1 MNAYN
6 FTASDVVGPLTDHA
20 IKYFSKDNEYYK
32 GDDWSIDESDRNY
45 TEGYTMLDGC
55 YMKDTRILD
64 GGKLVGVNW
73 DAVDDVKSE
82 LYLGHGMITSVYFSN
97 EAFNYSNWTLYE
109 CRSTSTNHMVQLV
122 GWDDDYPAE
131 NFTWIEGD
139 IVHTPEDNGAWL
151 CKNSWGSQTYG
162 YDINGEQYYVNWGV
176 KDENGK
182 ATGFFWVS
190 YYDWSVSN
198 MESLTFTDRLANEDG
213 LIYLCYDYLPESLIF
228 TNKDDD
234 PLRTSNVF
242 YTYYGDIDAV
252 SIRTF
257 GYDSDVTVKMYL
269 VPKDSPDSGRLVYEG
284 NLTIPYAG
292 IHVLYLDEHIP
303 VKDGHRVSVVVEEGT
318 SDGKYVYGASAM
330 WGEEK
335 AKSIGNTDYGVGI
348 INEGESYVFS
358 DGEWKD
364 WSAEAGK
371 IKELYPGLE
380 LDNFSIKVFEV
391 TKMHEE
397 TNHFYNG
404 VLIAIIV
411 LAMISILFLHRR
423 A

>member
-109 CRSTSTNHMVQLV
+109 CRNTTTNHVVQIV

-131 NFTWIEGD
+131 NFTWKEGD
-139 IVHTPEDNGAWL
+139 IVHTPEGNGAWL

-176 KDENGK
+176 KDENDK
-182 ATGFFWVS
+182 ATGFFWV
-190 YYDWSVSN
+190 
-198 MESLTFTDRLANEDG
+198 
-213 LIYLCYDYLPESLIF
+213 
-228 TNKDDD
+228 
-234 PLRTSNVF
+234 
-242 YTYYGDIDAV
+242 
-252 SIRTF
+252 
-257 GYDSDVTVKMYL
+257 L
-269 VPKDSPDSGRLVYEG
+269 VQ
-284 NLTIPYAG
+284 T
-292 IHVLYLDEHIP
+292 
-303 VKDGHRVSVVVEEGT
+303 
-318 SDGKYVYGASAM
+318 
-330 WGEEK
+330 
-335 AKSIGNTDYGVGI
+335 
-348 INEGESYVFS
+348 
-358 DGEWKD
+358 
-364 WSAEAGK
+364 
-371 IKELYPGLE
+371 
-380 LDNFSIKVFEV
+380 
-391 TKMHEE
+391 
-397 TNHFYNG
+397 
-404 VLIAIIV
+404 
-411 LAMISILFLHRR
+411 
-423 A
+423 